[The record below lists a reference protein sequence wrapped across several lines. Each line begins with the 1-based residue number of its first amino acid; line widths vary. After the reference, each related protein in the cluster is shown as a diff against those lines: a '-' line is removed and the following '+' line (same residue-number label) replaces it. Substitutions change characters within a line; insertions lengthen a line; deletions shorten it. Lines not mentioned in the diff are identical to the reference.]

1 MRCKSL
7 FVFAFQQAGY
17 SIIKILVL
25 TELCDFK
32 MAVIKWQLNYVSC
45 NFGLK
50 SYLRVWNHA
59 CHFRPNNCTPLC
71 SIMIINRF
79 YCAKSA
85 IKPTSPVK
93 SSEKLRPTCLLSHT
107 RSWFFSFWNTSIYPT
122 PEIYD
127 TKDKQTRSVPRPY
140 YYFFFRGER
149 ERACR
154 PPKNLWNQDNR
165 SFIKIPEDWM
175 LLRAKDFTFT
185 TTESSFC
192 P

>member
-1 MRCKSL
+1 
-7 FVFAFQQAGY
+7 
-17 SIIKILVL
+17 
-25 TELCDFK
+25 

-59 CHFRPNNCTPLC
+59 CHFRLNCTPLC

-127 TKDKQTRSVPRPY
+127 TKDKQTLPICSSALLLL
-140 YYFFFRGER
+140 FFFGVRENAPPAKKRLGPGYPFLYKNTWRLNAMESER
-149 ERACR
+149 FHVY
-154 PPKNLWNQDNR
+154 DNR
-165 SFIKIPEDWM
+165 KFILP
-175 LLRAKDFTFT
+175 
-185 TTESSFC
+185 
-192 P
+192 

>member
-1 MRCKSL
+1 
-7 FVFAFQQAGY
+7 
-17 SIIKILVL
+17 
-25 TELCDFK
+25 
-32 MAVIKWQLNYVSC
+32 MAVIKWSLNYVSC

-122 PEIYD
+122 PEYMTQRISRPS
-127 TKDKQTRSVPRPY
+127 RSVPRPY

-154 PPKNLWNQDNR
+154 PQKTSGTRITVPSSKYLKIECYWERKISRLRQQKVHSALRPKG
-165 SFIKIPEDWM
+165 STHF
-175 LLRAKDFTFT
+175 
-185 TTESSFC
+185 SSL
-192 P
+192 

>member
-1 MRCKSL
+1 M
-7 FVFAFQQAGY
+7 
-17 SIIKILVL
+17 
-25 TELCDFK
+25 
-32 MAVIKWQLNYVSC
+32 SC

-127 TKDKQTRSVPRPY
+127 TKDKQTLPICSSALLL
-140 YYFFFRGER
+140 FFFFGVRENVLAAPQKTSGTRITVPSSKYLKIECYWER
-149 ERACR
+149 KISRLRQQKVHSALR
-154 PPKNLWNQDNR
+154 PKG
-165 SFIKIPEDWM
+165 STYF
-175 LLRAKDFTFT
+175 
-185 TTESSFC
+185 SSL
-192 P
+192 